1 MYGHIISMYFYREG
15 MEKVPS
21 TFGLLVME
29 DYVIIVMLMVTSIVF
44 IPYPSPVWTP
54 TARRRIMQKSV
65 PQYSPQHTQEIA
77 EKTWLD
83 QR

>member
-1 MYGHIISMYFYREG
+1 

-21 TFGLLVME
+21 MYGLLVME
-29 DYVIIVMLMVTSIVF
+29 DYVIIAMPMVTSIVF

-54 TARRRIMQKSV
+54 TAGRQIMPKSV
-65 PQYSPQHTQEIA
+65 PQYLPQHTPEIN

-83 QR
+83 QRY